1 MGGWLRKSLIENNI
15 NTLRE
20 AVNRMLSS
28 SESSIVA
35 LGILCIATCIQQL
48 DHQSHKEIIRQLR
61 RPPGD
66 VFQGF
71 FDRVC
76 RIIIKKTGI
85 LATLALLLEL
95 RSLC

>member
-1 MGGWLRKSLIENNI
+1 MIEKNI

-20 AVNRMLSS
+20 AVNWMLSS

-35 LGILCIATCIQQL
+35 LGILCTATCIQQS

-66 VFQGF
+66 VYQGF
-71 FDRVC
+71 FDRVF
-76 RIIIKKTGI
+76 RTIIKK
-85 LATLALLLEL
+85 LAYWLF
-95 RSLC
+95 